1 VSVTEP
7 ETRRRRTVG
16 RQAWIDIAVLS
27 ALSILGILG
36 FETSFGGLEF
46 LVAAVGGLVVGV
58 AVAVVAFQLG
68 LGIPLTVLA
77 GIAAYFLLGTPIAV
91 PSVGIAN
98 VAPTLDSLG
107 SLAVGA
113 VDGWKDLLTLTTPVG
128 APVYISAVPY
138 VASWAAGIVFASLAV
153 RWLPRHPR
161 SAWRYA
167 VALAGPVALYIIGVL
182 VGTDQPVLAGLRGVS
197 FAVVTLVWLGWRRT
211 PNQSASTAANR
222 ALIQRKLIGTVVVIA
237 VAAVVA
243 AGVGAVVPPT
253 SYARFVLRDKI
264 TPPFDPLQYASPLS
278 AFRYYA
284 TTAKKVKLFTV
295 SGLKKND
302 VIRLATM
309 DSYTGQLW
317 NVVGTDV
324 SADGS
329 GSFDLVGSKLPT
341 NPTVGAST
349 PRSISLTVDAYTGVW
364 VPLVG
369 NASNILL
376 RGTAAGEELHYNS
389 VTGTAALTG
398 SGRSVAKGA
407 EFSLTSTVPV
417 APSASQLQKAAT
429 ADVTLPT
436 AYSID
441 VIASQ
446 AQKHEGSGS
455 SYAKLEAL
463 QKYLL
468 TGYLSHGSKTS
479 PSVSGH
485 GANRMIDLF
494 PPRGVLVGDAEQYAS
509 AFALEARALG
519 MPARVVMGFKPKVAP
534 GETSVEV
541 HGSDVTA
548 WDEVDFDGVGW
559 VPFFPTPTRTGKPPK
574 TPPPPVSQ
582 TVNQSRQ
589 PNRVGQPQNNILSP
603 VAIKK
608 PKPKP
613 IGFVLPAWVLTT
625 AGIIAIPLVLYF
637 VPLLLIAWVKRRRW
651 RRRKNAGTGDARVA
665 GAWDELTDTLGELG
679 VRIPRRTTRIVAARS
694 IQSQLNVTPESDE
707 PGLVEFA
714 ATTDQAVFAG
724 ENVAETEVAS
734 AWTTASSAIAGARRS
749 VPRWRRWLS
758 RFRVRS
764 KRGLPPALTS
774 IDTTAVTDRVKELVN
789 R

>member
-1 VSVTEP
+1 M
-7 ETRRRRTVG
+7 TRAMLR
-16 RQAWIDIAVLS
+16 AVPIS
-27 ALSILGILG
+27 
-36 FETSFGGLEF
+36 F
-46 LVAAVGGLVVGV
+46 LV
-58 AVAVVAFQLG
+58 
-68 LGIPLTVLA
+68 
-77 GIAAYFLLGTPIAV
+77 
-91 PSVGIAN
+91 
-98 VAPTLDSLG
+98 
-107 SLAVGA
+107 
-113 VDGWKDLLTLTTPVG
+113 
-128 APVYISAVPY
+128 AVPY

-161 SAWRYA
+161 SSWRYG
-167 VALAGPVALYIIGVL
+167 VALLSPIALYVIGVL
-182 VGTDQPVLAGLRGVS
+182 IGTDQPVLAGIRGIS
-197 FAVVTLVWLGWRRT
+197 FAVITLIWLGWRRT
-211 PNQSASTAANR
+211 PNQSASSSANR
-222 ALIQRKLIGTVVVIA
+222 ALVQRKVVGTVVVIA

-243 AGVGAVVPPT
+243 GGVGAVIPPT
-253 SYARFVLRDKI
+253 SYARFVLRDTI

-278 AFRYYA
+278 AFRYYSK
-284 TTAKKVKLFTV
+284 TAKNVKLFTV

-329 GSFDLVGSKLPT
+329 GSFDLVGTKLPT
-341 NPTVGAST
+341 T
-349 PRSISLTVDAYTGVW
+349 PALVPSSPRTISLTVDAYKGVW

-369 NASNILL
+369 NVSALETS
-376 RGTAAGEELHYNS
+376 GSAAGEELHYNS
-389 VTGTAALTG
+389 TTGTAALTG
-398 SGRSVAKGA
+398 SGRFVTQGAKFALKSEVPQTPAVATLEK
-407 EFSLTSTVPV
+407 
-417 APSASQLQKAAT
+417 AST
-429 ADVTLPT
+429 ADVNLPT

-441 VIASQ
+441 VIVSQ

-455 SYAKLEAL
+455 SYAKLVAL

-534 GETSVEV
+534 GEKSVAV
-541 HGSDVTA
+541 LGSDVTA
-548 WDEVDFDGVGW
+548 WDEVDFQGIGW
-559 VPFFPTPTRTGKPPK
+559 VSFFPTPTRTGKPPK

-589 PNRVGQPQNNILSP
+589 PNRVGQPQNNVLSP

-608 PKPKP
+608 PKTKP
-613 IGFVLPAWVLTT
+613 TGFVLPAWVLTT
-625 AGIIAIPLVLYF
+625 AGIVAIPLVLYF
-637 VPLLLIAWVKRRRW
+637 VPLLVIAWIKRRRRG
-651 RRRKNAGTGDARVA
+651 RRRNTGTGDTRVA
-665 GAWDELTDTLGELG
+665 GAWDELTDSLGELG
-679 VRIPRRTTRIVAARS
+679 VRIPRRTTRIQTALS
-694 IQSQLNVTPESDE
+694 IQSQLKMAPASHR

-714 ATTDQAVFAG
+714 ATTDEAVFAG
-724 ENVAETEVAS
+724 ESVPDAEVTT
-734 AWTTASSAIAGARRS
+734 AWTTAFSVIAEARGS
-749 VPRWRRWLS
+749 LPRWRRWMS